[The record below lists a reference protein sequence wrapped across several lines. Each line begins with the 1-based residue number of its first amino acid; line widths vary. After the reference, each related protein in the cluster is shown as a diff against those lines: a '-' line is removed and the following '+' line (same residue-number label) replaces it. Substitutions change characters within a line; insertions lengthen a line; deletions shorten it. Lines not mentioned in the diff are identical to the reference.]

1 MEHENEKADRG
12 PDQTL
17 EHPGDRPDGEVQSI
31 RQRVVRHEK
40 SSVHADRRPGR
51 AGDDSDNRRR
61 HRESTRQ
68 GEIGDVLKEILLS
81 SLREKMKNGE
91 SEDAGGRRETRLTQ
105 RGEESP
111 SPYDLLRSSLENKS
125 YREGLDGHEPQRPL
139 RCGLITTGKTER
151 MNDAGR
157 CEFHDER
164 SQHYPSEPEQG
175 ATIDTQAQTDMTASV
190 ERAAQDVA
198 QNKSE
203 DHRCP
208 MDQQHTSPHRERL
221 Q

>member
-1 MEHENEKADRG
+1 MQGAFH
-12 PDQTL
+12 
-17 EHPGDRPDGEVQSI
+17 
-31 RQRVVRHEK
+31 VVVHQVDP
-40 SSVHADRRPGR
+40 SVHADRRPGR

-105 RGEESP
+105 RGEEPP
-111 SPYDLLRSSLENKS
+111 SPYDLLRSSLEKKS

-151 MNDAGR
+151 MNDAGH

-164 SQHYPSEPEQG
+164 SQHHPSEPEQG

-221 Q
+221 QQIIGILMCESE